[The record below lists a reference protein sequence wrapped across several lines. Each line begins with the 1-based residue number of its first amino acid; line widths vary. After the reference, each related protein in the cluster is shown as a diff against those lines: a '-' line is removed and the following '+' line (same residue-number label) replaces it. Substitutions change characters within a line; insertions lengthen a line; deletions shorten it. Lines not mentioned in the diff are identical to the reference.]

1 MVIADDRK
9 KSSRTL
15 HLQAN
20 IDGIITI
27 AEDMVCWPEGVKL
40 LVGSSF
46 LITVPETGVDMYAEA
61 KAHSVYSV
69 TIVAKPRILIEGRIS
84 HDEVPLTLEIGLG
97 HPDYH
102 KYYLRIQVDRRR

>member
-27 AEDMVCWPEGVKL
+27 AEDIGVLAPKAWKL

-46 LITVPETGVDMYAEA
+46 LIQSRTRNWCRHNVCGA
-61 KAHSVYSV
+61 KRNRVYS
-69 TIVAKPRILIEGRIS
+69 PSL
-84 HDEVPLTLEIGLG
+84 PNLESLLKVG
-97 HPDYH
+97 
-102 KYYLRIQVDRRR
+102 